1 MARVALIGLGRMGSG
16 MAGRLLAAGH
26 DLVVANRTP
35 QRAAPLVAAGAR
47 LAATPAEA
55 AREADAVFAMV
66 SDDAA
71 SREVWLGDDG
81 VLSGPPRPGAF
92 AVECSTLSHEWVL
105 DLAAATR
112 AAGLRYLDAPV
123 TGLPEAAA
131 EGRLTLLVGAD
142 PDDLAQARPV
152 LEPLADRVVRFGG
165 VGAGTAFKL
174 IVNLMGAVQIAGA
187 AEGLA
192 LAERAGLDPATFADV
207 LATGQAASPQVVR
220 NLRRMVA
227 GDHDQEITF
236 SGDLRRKDTAY
247 ALRFARGLGIA
258 APLGDV
264 ALTGLDRLVAE
275 GAGNLNESALI
286 EVARRASPAG

>member
-55 AREADAVFAMV
+55 ARGADAVFAMV

-123 TGLPEAAA
+123 TGLPDAAA

-142 PDDLAQARPV
+142 PV
-152 LEPLADRVVRFGG
+152 
-165 VGAGTAFKL
+165 
-174 IVNLMGAVQIAGA
+174 
-187 AEGLA
+187 
-192 LAERAGLDPATFADV
+192 TFADV

-247 ALRFARGLGIA
+247 ALGFARGLGIA